1 MTKNKLDLIFKSYD
15 IRGIYGDS
23 IDQHVAYKIGK
34 AFAEFVTDDTIIVG
48 HDGRV
53 SNIEMLDAFTSG
65 IKSINKEIIY
75 AGLVPTDIVYSLSG
89 LLKKPGAIIT
99 ASHNPKSYN
108 GLKLCNAG
116 AIPIGENSGLK
127 DIKKLANTNDEVHI
141 EKFQNNDKYIVSKYF
156 EHLENL
162 VSPAS
167 ISQKLN
173 FGIDGGNGVF
183 GAVFDSLNNIYKF
196 NTKSIYLEVDGNF
209 PNHPADPSDE
219 TNLTDL
225 KKLVV
230 DNDLD
235 FGIAF
240 DGDADRGVFIDD
252 LGRVISGSM
261 MTVLI
266 AEFLS
271 SQNTEFK
278 VVHNVNVS
286 PHALKVMKDNNIEL
300 YKCKVG
306 HSNIKKMMRDV
317 DADFGGEHSA
327 HFYYRDNFYA
337 DSAILTLLIF
347 MKMLSENK
355 NKISSVIDNYNFP
368 PSSGEVNFAVEDID
382 SAINKIESIFEGE
395 FDKTDGLSCLH
406 SDFWFNVRGS
416 NTETKL
422 RINVEADTQE
432 ILEQVLEKISISI
445 QL

>member
-15 IRGIYGDS
+15 IRGIYGES

-99 ASHNPKSYN
+99 ASHNPKNYN

-162 VSPAS
+162 ISPAS

-286 PHALKVMKDNNIEL
+286 PHALKMMKDNNIEL

-395 FDKTDGLSCLH
+395 FDKTDGLSYLH
-406 SDFWFNVRGS
+406 GDFWFNVRGS

-432 ILEQVLEKISISI
+432 ILDQVLEKISSSI
-445 QL
+445 

>member
-99 ASHNPKSYN
+99 ASHNPKNYN

-116 AIPIGENSGLK
+116 AIPIGEDSGLK

-271 SQNTEFK
+271 SQNTDFK

-286 PHALKVMKDNNIEL
+286 PHALKMMKDNNIEL

-355 NKISSVIDNYNFP
+355 NKISSVIDSYDFP

-445 QL
+445 

>member
-15 IRGIYGDS
+15 IRGVYGES
-23 IDQHVAYKIGK
+23 LDQDIAYKIGK
-34 AFAEFVTDDTIIVG
+34 AFAEFVADDTIIVG

-53 SNIEMLDAFTSG
+53 SNIEMLNAFTSG

-75 AGLVPTDIVYSLSG
+75 VGLVPTDIVYSLSG
-89 LLKKPGAIIT
+89 LLNKPGAIIT
-99 ASHNPKSYN
+99 ASHNPKNYN

-127 DIKKLANTNDEVHI
+127 DIKKLADTNIDIYVEEFEI
-141 EKFQNNDKYIVSKYF
+141 NDKYEVDEYY
-156 EHLENL
+156 EHLKKL
-162 VSPAS
+162 VSPES

-196 NTKSIYLEVDGNF
+196 NAKSIYLKVDGNF
-209 PNHPADPSDE
+209 PNHPADPSE
-219 TNLTDL
+219 ESNLTDL
-225 KKLVV
+225 KKLVL

-252 LGRVISGSM
+252 LGRVVSGSM

-266 AEFLS
+266 AKFLS
-271 SQNTEFK
+271 SQNSEFK

-286 PHALKVMKDNNIEL
+286 PHALKMMKDNNVEL
-300 YKCKVG
+300 YKSKVG

-317 DADFGGEHSA
+317 DADFGGENSA
-327 HFYYRDNFYA
+327 HFYYRENFYA
-337 DSAILTLLIF
+337 DSAILTLLTF
-347 MKMLSENK
+347 MKMLSK
-355 NKISSVIDNYNFP
+355 NEEKISSLIDDYNFP
-368 PSSGEVNFAVEDID
+368 PSSGEINFAVDDINK
-382 SAINKIESIFEGE
+382 SINKIESIFEGE
-395 FDKTDGLSCLH
+395 FDKTDGLSYFD
-406 SDFWFNVRGS
+406 SNFWFNVRGS
-416 NTETKL
+416 NTENKL

-432 ILEQVLEKISISI
+432 ILDQVLEKISSSI
-445 QL
+445 

>member
-15 IRGIYGDS
+15 IRGVYGDS
-23 IDQHVAYKIGK
+23 IDQEIAYKIGK
-34 AFAEFVTDDTIIVG
+34 AFAKFVKDDTIIIG

-65 IKSINKEIIY
+65 IKSTNKEIIY

-89 LLKKPGAIIT
+89 LFQKPGAIIT
-99 ASHNPKSYN
+99 ASHNPKNYN

-116 AIPIGENSGLK
+116 AIPIGENSGLME
-127 DIKKLANTNDEVHI
+127 IKKLASRNVEICI
-141 EKFQNNDKYIVSKYF
+141 EKFQNNEKYVGNEYY
-156 EHLENL
+156 EHLTNL
-162 VSPAS
+162 VSPES

-183 GAVFDSLNNIYKF
+183 GAVFDALNNVYKF
-196 NTKSIYLEVDGNF
+196 NAKSIYLEVDGNF

-219 TNLTDL
+219 SNLSDL
-225 KKLVV
+225 KNLVV
-230 DNDLD
+230 DNNLD

-240 DGDADRGVFIDD
+240 DGDADRGVFIDN

-271 SQNTEFK
+271 SQKNEFK

-286 PHALKVMKDNNIEL
+286 PHALKMMQINKVEL

-347 MKMLSENK
+347 MKMLSNNEQ
-355 NKISSVIDNYNFP
+355 KISSIIDNYNFP
-368 PSSGEVNFAVEDID
+368 PSTGEINFTVEDINE
-382 SAINKIESIFEGE
+382 SISKIENIFEGE
-395 FDKTDGLSCLH
+395 FDRTDGLSCQQRN
-406 SDFWFNVRGS
+406 FWFNVRGS
-416 NTETKL
+416 NTENKL

-432 ILEQVLEKISISI
+432 ILDQVLEKISSSI
-445 QL
+445 

>member
-15 IRGIYGDS
+15 IRGVYGDS
-23 IDQHVAYKIGK
+23 LNQDIAYKIGK

-65 IKSINKEIIY
+65 IKSKNKEIIY

-89 LLKKPGAIIT
+89 LLNKPGAIIT
-99 ASHNPKSYN
+99 ASHNPKNYN

-116 AIPIGENSGLK
+116 ALPIGENSGLK
-127 DIKKLANTNDEVHI
+127 DIKKLADADVDVSIEEFHNNDEHI
-141 EKFQNNDKYIVSKYF
+141 VEKYY
-156 EHLENL
+156 EHLKNL
-162 VSPAS
+162 VSPES

-196 NTKSIYLEVDGNF
+196 NSKSIYLEVDGNF

-219 TNLTDL
+219 NNLTNL

-230 DNDLD
+230 DNNLD

-271 SQNTEFK
+271 SQVAQFK

-286 PHALKVMKDNNIEL
+286 PYALKMMKSKNIEL

-337 DSAILTLLIF
+337 DSAILTLLTF
-347 MKMLSENK
+347 MKMLSKNK
-355 NKISSVIDNYNFP
+355 EKISSVIDDYNFP
-368 PSSGEVNFAVEDID
+368 PSSGEINFAVEDVNK
-382 SAINKIESIFEGE
+382 SINKIESIFEGD
-395 FDKTDGLSCLH
+395 FDKTDGLSCLD
-406 SDFWFNVRGS
+406 SNFWFNIRGS
-416 NTETKL
+416 NTENKL

-432 ILEQVLEKISISI
+432 ILDQVLEKISSSI
-445 QL
+445 

>member
-23 IDQHVAYKIGK
+23 IDPDIAYKIGK

-99 ASHNPKSYN
+99 ASHNPKNYN

-116 AIPIGENSGLK
+116 AIPIGENSGLI
-127 DIKKLANTNDEVHI
+127 DIKKLADKKVKI
-141 EKFQNNDKYIVSKYF
+141 CIDKFHNNDKDVVSKYY
-156 EHLENL
+156 EHLKNL
-162 VSPAS
+162 VSPES
-167 ISQKLN
+167 MSQKLN

-183 GAVFDSLNNIYKF
+183 GAVFDTLNNIYKF
-196 NTKSIYLEVDGNF
+196 NVKSIYLEVDGNF
-209 PNHPADPSDE
+209 PNHPADPSYE
-219 TNLTDL
+219 SNLTDL
-225 KKLVV
+225 KNLVV

-240 DGDADRGVFIDD
+240 DGDADRGVFIDN
-252 LGRVISGSM
+252 LGRIISGSM

-271 SQNTEFK
+271 SQKNEFR

-286 PHALKVMKDNNIEL
+286 PHALKLMKNNNVEL

-347 MKMLSENK
+347 MKMLSNSK
-355 NKISSVIDNYNFP
+355 QKISSIIDNYNFP
-368 PSSGEVNFAVEDID
+368 PSSGEINFAVEDVDKSI
-382 SAINKIESIFEGE
+382 SKIESIFEGE
-395 FDKTDGLSCLH
+395 FDRTDGLSCLH
-406 SDFWFNVRGS
+406 RNFWFNVRGS
-416 NTETKL
+416 NTENKL

-432 ILEQVLEKISISI
+432 ILDQVLEKISSSI
-445 QL
+445 

>member
-15 IRGIYGDS
+15 IRGVYGDS
-23 IDQHVAYKIGK
+23 IDQDIAYKIGK
-34 AFAEFVTDDTIIVG
+34 AFAEFVSDETIIVG

-75 AGLVPTDIVYSLSG
+75 VGLVPTDTVYSLSG

-99 ASHNPKSYN
+99 ASHNPKNYN

-116 AIPIGENSGLK
+116 AIPIGEDSGLM
-127 DIKKLANTNDEVHI
+127 DIKKLADRNVKTRI
-141 EKFQNNDKYIVSKYF
+141 EKFQNNVEYLGNEYY
-156 EHLENL
+156 EHLKNL
-162 VSPAS
+162 ISPES

-183 GAVFDSLNNIYKF
+183 GAVFDTLNNIYKF
-196 NTKSIYLEVDGNF
+196 NVKSIYLEVDGNF

-219 TNLTDL
+219 SNLTDL
-225 KKLVV
+225 KNLVI

-240 DGDADRGVFIDD
+240 DGDADRGVFIDN

-266 AEFLS
+266 SEFLS
-271 SQNTEFK
+271 SQKNKFR

-286 PHALKVMKDNNIEL
+286 PHALKMMKNNNIEL

-347 MKMLSENK
+347 MKLLSNNK
-355 NKISSVIDNYNFP
+355 EKLSAIIDNYNFP
-368 PSSGEVNFAVEDID
+368 PSSGEINFYVEDINE
-382 SAINKIESIFEGE
+382 SISKIESIFEGE
-395 FDKTDGLSCLH
+395 FDQTDGLSCLH
-406 SDFWFNVRGS
+406 RNFWFNVRGS
-416 NTETKL
+416 NTENKL
-422 RINVEADTQE
+422 RINVEAYTQE
-432 ILEQVLEKISISI
+432 ILDQVLEKISSSI
-445 QL
+445 

>member
-15 IRGIYGDS
+15 IRGVYGDS
-23 IDQHVAYKIGK
+23 IDQDIAYKIGK
-34 AFAEFVTDDTIIVG
+34 AFAEFVSDETIIVG

-75 AGLVPTDIVYSLSG
+75 VGLVPTDTVYSLSG

-99 ASHNPKSYN
+99 ASHNPKNYN

-116 AIPIGENSGLK
+116 AIPIGENSGLM
-127 DIKKLANTNDEVHI
+127 DIKKLADRNVEIRI
-141 EKFQNNDKYIVSKYF
+141 EKFKINDKYLGNEYY
-156 EHLENL
+156 EHLKNL
-162 VSPAS
+162 ISPES

-183 GAVFDSLNNIYKF
+183 GAVFDTLNNIYKF
-196 NTKSIYLEVDGNF
+196 NVKSIYLEVDGNF

-219 TNLTDL
+219 SNLTDL
-225 KKLVV
+225 KNLVI
-230 DNDLD
+230 DNNLD

-240 DGDADRGVFIDD
+240 DGDADRGVFIDN

-266 AEFLS
+266 SEFLS
-271 SQNTEFK
+271 SQKNEFR

-286 PHALKVMKDNNIEL
+286 PHALKMMKNNNIKL

-347 MKMLSENK
+347 MKLLSSNK
-355 NKISSVIDNYNFP
+355 EKLSSIIDNYNFP
-368 PSSGEVNFAVEDID
+368 PSSGEINFSVEDINE
-382 SAINKIESIFEGE
+382 SISKIESIFEGE
-395 FDKTDGLSCLH
+395 FDLTDGLSCLH
-406 SDFWFNVRGS
+406 RNFWFNVRGS
-416 NTETKL
+416 NTENKL

-432 ILEQVLEKISISI
+432 ILDQVLEIISSSI
-445 QL
+445 

>member
-53 SNIEMLDAFTSG
+53 SNFEMLDAFTSG

-99 ASHNPKSYN
+99 ASHNPKNYN

-286 PHALKVMKDNNIEL
+286 PHALKMMKDDNIEL

-327 HFYYRDNFYA
+327 PFYYRDNFYA

-445 QL
+445 

>member
-1 MTKNKLDLIFKSYD
+1 
-15 IRGIYGDS
+15 
-23 IDQHVAYKIGK
+23 
-34 AFAEFVTDDTIIVG
+34 
-48 HDGRV
+48 
-53 SNIEMLDAFTSG
+53 MLDAFTSG

-75 AGLVPTDIVYSLSG
+75 VGLVPTDTVYSLSG

-99 ASHNPKSYN
+99 ASHNPKNYN

-116 AIPIGENSGLK
+116 AIPIGENSGLM
-127 DIKKLANTNDEVHI
+127 DIKKLADRDVEIRI
-141 EKFQNNDKYIVSKYF
+141 EKFKINDKYLGNEYY
-156 EHLENL
+156 EHLKNL
-162 VSPAS
+162 VSPES

-183 GAVFDSLNNIYKF
+183 GAVFDTLNNIYKF
-196 NTKSIYLEVDGNF
+196 NVKSIYLEVDGNF

-219 TNLTDL
+219 SNLTDL
-225 KKLVV
+225 KNLVT

-240 DGDADRGVFIDD
+240 DGDADRGVFIDN

-266 AEFLS
+266 SEFLYF
-271 SQNTEFK
+271 TKKIEFR

-286 PHALKVMKDNNIEL
+286 PHALKMMKDNNIEL

-355 NKISSVIDNYNFP
+355 NKISSIIDNYNFP
-368 PSSGEVNFAVEDID
+368 PSSGEVNFAVEDVD

-395 FDKTDGLSCLH
+395 FDKTDGLSYLH

-432 ILEQVLEKISISI
+432 ILDQVLEKISSSI
-445 QL
+445 

>member
-1 MTKNKLDLIFKSYD
+1 MDKNKLDLIFKSYD
-15 IRGIYGDS
+15 IRGVYGES
-23 IDQHVAYKIGK
+23 IDQDIAYKIGK
-34 AFAEFVTDDTIIVG
+34 AFAEFVLDETIIVG

-75 AGLVPTDIVYSLSG
+75 VGLAPTDTVYSLSG

-99 ASHNPKSYN
+99 ASHNPKNYN

-116 AIPIGENSGLK
+116 AIPIGENSGLM
-127 DIKKLANTNDEVHI
+127 DIKKLADRNVEIRI
-141 EKFQNNDKYIVSKYF
+141 EKFKINDKHLGNEYY
-156 EHLENL
+156 EHLKNL
-162 VSPAS
+162 VSPES

-183 GAVFDSLNNIYKF
+183 GAVFDTLNNIYKF
-196 NTKSIYLEVDGNF
+196 NVKSIYLEVDGNF

-219 TNLTDL
+219 SNLTDL
-225 KKLVV
+225 KNLVI

-240 DGDADRGVFIDD
+240 DGDADRGVFIDN

-266 AEFLS
+266 SEFLS
-271 SQNTEFK
+271 SQKNEFR

-286 PHALKVMKDNNIEL
+286 PHALKMMKNNNIEL

-347 MKMLSENK
+347 MKLLSSNK
-355 NKISSVIDNYNFP
+355 EKLSSIIDNYNFP
-368 PSSGEVNFAVEDID
+368 PSSGEINFSVEDINE
-382 SAINKIESIFEGE
+382 SISKIESIFEGE
-395 FDKTDGLSCLH
+395 FDQTDGLSCLH
-406 SDFWFNVRGS
+406 RNFWFNVRGS
-416 NTETKL
+416 NTENKL

-432 ILEQVLEKISISI
+432 ILDQVLEKISSSI
-445 QL
+445 

>member
-99 ASHNPKSYN
+99 ASHNPKNYN

-432 ILEQVLEKISISI
+432 ILDQVLEKISSSI
-445 QL
+445 

>member
-15 IRGIYGDS
+15 IRGVFGDS
-23 IDQHVAYKIGK
+23 IDQDIVYKIGK
-34 AFAEFVTDDTIIVG
+34 AFAEFITCDTIIVG
-48 HDGRV
+48 HDGRI

-75 AGLVPTDIVYSLSG
+75 IGLVPTDVVYSLSG

-99 ASHNPKSYN
+99 ASHNPKNYN

-127 DIKKLANTNDEVHI
+127 DIKKLADTNNEIYI
-141 EKFQNNDKYIVSKYF
+141 EKFQDNDKYVFSEYY
-156 EHLENL
+156 EHLKNL
-162 VSPAS
+162 VSPES

-183 GAVFDSLNNIYKF
+183 GAIFDSLNDIYKF
-196 NTKSIYLEVDGNF
+196 NVKSIYLEVDGNF

-219 TNLTDL
+219 SNLTDL
-225 KKLVV
+225 KNLVV
-230 DNDLD
+230 DNGLD

-271 SQNTEFK
+271 SQKKEFR

-286 PHALKVMKDNNIEL
+286 PHALNMMENNNVEL
-300 YKCKVG
+300 HKCKVG

-327 HFYYRDNFYA
+327 HFYYRNNFYA

-347 MKMLSENK
+347 MKMLSKNK
-355 NKISSVIDNYNFP
+355 KKISSVIDYYNFP
-368 PSSGEVNFAVEDID
+368 PCSGEINFVVEDVNRSI
-382 SAINKIESIFEGE
+382 SKIESIFEGE

-406 SDFWFNVRGS
+406 QNFWFNVRGS
-416 NTETKL
+416 NTENKL
-422 RINVEADTQE
+422 RVNVEAVTQE
-432 ILEQVLEKISISI
+432 ILDQVLKKISSSI
-445 QL
+445 

>member
-23 IDQHVAYKIGK
+23 IDQEIAYKIGK
-34 AFAEFVTDDTIIVG
+34 AFAEFVSDDSIIVG
-48 HDGRV
+48 HDGRI

-75 AGLVPTDIVYSLSG
+75 VGLVPTDTVYSLSG

-99 ASHNPKSYN
+99 ASHNPKNYN

-116 AIPIGENSGLK
+116 AIPIGENSGLM
-127 DIKKLANTNDEVHI
+127 DIKKLADRNVEIRI
-141 EKFQNNDKYIVSKYF
+141 EKFKINDKYLGNEYY
-156 EHLENL
+156 EHLKNL
-162 VSPAS
+162 VSPES

-183 GAVFDSLNNIYKF
+183 GAVFDTLNNIYKF
-196 NTKSIYLEVDGNF
+196 NVKSIYLEVDGNF

-219 TNLTDL
+219 SNLIDL
-225 KKLVV
+225 KNLVI

-240 DGDADRGVFIDD
+240 DGDADRGVFIDN

-266 AEFLS
+266 SEFLS
-271 SQNTEFK
+271 SQKNEFR

-286 PHALKVMKDNNIEL
+286 PHALKMMKNNDIEL

-347 MKMLSENK
+347 MKLLSNNK
-355 NKISSVIDNYNFP
+355 DKLSLIIDNYNFP
-368 PSSGEVNFAVEDID
+368 PSSGEINFAVEDINE
-382 SAINKIESIFEGE
+382 SISKIERIFEGE
-395 FDKTDGLSCLH
+395 FDHTDGLSCLH
-406 SDFWFNVRGS
+406 KNFWFNVRGS
-416 NTETKL
+416 NTENKL
-422 RINVEADTQE
+422 RINIEADTQE
-432 ILEQVLEKISISI
+432 ILDQVLEKISSSI
-445 QL
+445 

>member
-99 ASHNPKSYN
+99 ASHNPKNYN

-116 AIPIGENSGLK
+116 AIPIGEDSGLK

-286 PHALKVMKDNNIEL
+286 PHALKMMKDNNIEL

-355 NKISSVIDNYNFP
+355 NKISSVIDSYDFP

-445 QL
+445 

>member
-34 AFAEFVTDDTIIVG
+34 AFAEFVTDNTIIVG

-99 ASHNPKSYN
+99 ASHNPKNYN

-183 GAVFDSLNNIYKF
+183 GAVFDTLNNIYKF
-196 NTKSIYLEVDGNF
+196 NVKSIYLEVDGNF

-219 TNLTDL
+219 SNLTDL
-225 KKLVV
+225 KNLVI

-240 DGDADRGVFIDD
+240 DGDADRGVFIDN

-266 AEFLS
+266 SEFLS
-271 SQNTEFK
+271 SQKNEFR

-286 PHALKVMKDNNIEL
+286 PHALKMMKNNNIEL

-347 MKMLSENK
+347 MKLLSNNK
-355 NKISSVIDNYNFP
+355 EKLSSIIDNYNFP
-368 PSSGEVNFAVEDID
+368 PSSGEINFSVEDINE
-382 SAINKIESIFEGE
+382 SISKIESIFEGE
-395 FDKTDGLSCLH
+395 FDQTDGLSCLH
-406 SDFWFNVRGS
+406 RNFWFNVRGS
-416 NTETKL
+416 NTENKL

-432 ILEQVLEKISISI
+432 ILDQVLEKISSSI
-445 QL
+445 

>member
-23 IDQHVAYKIGK
+23 IDQEIAYKIGK
-34 AFAEFVTDDTIIVG
+34 AFAEFVSDDSIIVG

-75 AGLVPTDIVYSLSG
+75 VGLVPTDTVYSLSG
-89 LLKKPGAIIT
+89 LLKKPGAVIT
-99 ASHNPKSYN
+99 ASHNPKNYN

-116 AIPIGENSGLK
+116 AIPIGENSGLM
-127 DIKKLANTNDEVHI
+127 DIKKLADRNVEIRI
-141 EKFQNNDKYIVSKYF
+141 EKFKINDKYLGNEYY
-156 EHLENL
+156 EHLKNL
-162 VSPAS
+162 VSPES

-183 GAVFDSLNNIYKF
+183 GAVFDTLNNIYKF
-196 NTKSIYLEVDGNF
+196 NVKSIYLEVDGNF

-219 TNLTDL
+219 SNLTDL
-225 KKLVV
+225 KNLVT

-240 DGDADRGVFIDD
+240 DGDADRGVFIDN

-266 AEFLS
+266 SEFLS
-271 SQNTEFK
+271 SQKNEFS

-286 PHALKVMKDNNIEL
+286 PHALKMMKNNNIEL

-347 MKMLSENK
+347 MKLLSSNK
-355 NKISSVIDNYNFP
+355 EKLSSIIDNYNFP
-368 PSSGEVNFAVEDID
+368 PSSGEINFSVEDINE
-382 SAINKIESIFEGE
+382 SISKIESIFEGE
-395 FDKTDGLSCLH
+395 FDQTDGLSCLH
-406 SDFWFNVRGS
+406 RNFWFNVRGS
-416 NTETKL
+416 NTENKL

-432 ILEQVLEKISISI
+432 ILDQVLEKISSSI
-445 QL
+445 

>member
-15 IRGIYGDS
+15 IRGVYGDS
-23 IDQHVAYKIGK
+23 IDQDIAYKIGK
-34 AFAEFVTDDTIIVG
+34 AFAEFVTDDAIIVG

-65 IKSINKEIIY
+65 IKSLNKEIIY
-75 AGLVPTDIVYSLSG
+75 VGLVPTDIVYSLSG
-89 LLKKPGAIIT
+89 LLNKPGAIIT
-99 ASHNPKSYN
+99 ASHNPKNYN

-127 DIKKLANTNDEVHI
+127 DIKKLANTNIDIYVE
-141 EKFQNNDKYIVSKYF
+141 EFENNDKYEVSEYY
-156 EHLENL
+156 EHLKKL
-162 VSPAS
+162 VSPES

-196 NTKSIYLEVDGNF
+196 NAKSIYLEVDGNF
-209 PNHPADPSDE
+209 PNHPADPSE
-219 TNLTDL
+219 ESNLTDL

-266 AEFLS
+266 AKFLS
-271 SQNTEFK
+271 SQNSEFK

-286 PHALKVMKDNNIEL
+286 PHALKMMKNNNVEL

-347 MKMLSENK
+347 MKLLSNNK
-355 NKISSVIDNYNFP
+355 EKLSSIIDNYNFP
-368 PSSGEVNFAVEDID
+368 PSSGEINFSVKDINE
-382 SAINKIESIFEGE
+382 SISKIKSIFEGE
-395 FDKTDGLSCLH
+395 FDQTDGLSCLH
-406 SDFWFNVRGS
+406 RNFWFNVRGS
-416 NTETKL
+416 NTENKL

-432 ILEQVLEKISISI
+432 ILDQVLEKISSSI
-445 QL
+445 

>member
-99 ASHNPKSYN
+99 ASHNPKNYN

-116 AIPIGENSGLK
+116 AIPIGEDSGLK

-162 VSPAS
+162 ISPAS

-286 PHALKVMKDNNIEL
+286 PHALKMMKDNNIEL

-355 NKISSVIDNYNFP
+355 NKISSVIDSYDFP

-445 QL
+445 

>member
-48 HDGRV
+48 HDGRI

-65 IKSINKEIIY
+65 IKSLNKEIIY
-75 AGLVPTDIVYSLSG
+75 VGLVPTDTVYSLSG

-99 ASHNPKSYN
+99 ASHNPKNYN

-116 AIPIGENSGLK
+116 AIPIGENSGLM
-127 DIKKLANTNDEVHI
+127 DIKKLADRNVEIRI
-141 EKFQNNDKYIVSKYF
+141 EKFKINDKYLGNEYY
-156 EHLENL
+156 EHLKNL
-162 VSPAS
+162 VSPES

-183 GAVFDSLNNIYKF
+183 GAVFDTLNNIYKF
-196 NTKSIYLEVDGNF
+196 NVKSIYLEVDGNF

-219 TNLTDL
+219 SNLTDL
-225 KKLVV
+225 KNLVI

-240 DGDADRGVFIDD
+240 DGDADRGVFIDN

-266 AEFLS
+266 SEFLS
-271 SQNTEFK
+271 SQKNEFR

-286 PHALKVMKDNNIEL
+286 PHALKMMKNNDIEL

-306 HSNIKKMMRDV
+306 HSNIKKN
-317 DADFGGEHSA
+317 DA
-327 HFYYRDNFYA
+327 
-337 DSAILTLLIF
+337 
-347 MKMLSENK
+347 
-355 NKISSVIDNYNFP
+355 
-368 PSSGEVNFAVEDID
+368 
-382 SAINKIESIFEGE
+382 
-395 FDKTDGLSCLH
+395 
-406 SDFWFNVRGS
+406 
-416 NTETKL
+416 
-422 RINVEADTQE
+422 
-432 ILEQVLEKISISI
+432 
-445 QL
+445 

>member
-99 ASHNPKSYN
+99 ASHNPKNYN
-108 GLKLCNAG
+108 GLKLCNTG

-156 EHLENL
+156 EHLKNL
-162 VSPAS
+162 VSPET

-183 GAVFDSLNNIYKF
+183 GAVFESLNNIYKF

-286 PHALKVMKDNNIEL
+286 PHALKMMKDNNIEL

-368 PSSGEVNFAVEDID
+368 PSSGEVNFAVEDVD
-382 SAINKIESIFEGE
+382 SAINNIESIFEGE

-445 QL
+445 

>member
-23 IDQHVAYKIGK
+23 IDQDVAYKIGK
-34 AFAEFVTDDTIIVG
+34 AFAEFVKDDTIIVG

-89 LLKKPGAIIT
+89 LFLKPGAVIT
-99 ASHNPKSYN
+99 ASHNPKNYN

-116 AIPIGENSGLK
+116 AIPIGENSGLM
-127 DIKKLANTNDEVHI
+127 DIKKLASRNVEICI
-141 EKFQNNDKYIVSKYF
+141 EKFQNNEKYVGNEYY
-156 EHLENL
+156 EHLTNL
-162 VSPAS
+162 VSPES

-183 GAVFDSLNNIYKF
+183 GAVFDALNNIYKF
-196 NTKSIYLEVDGNF
+196 NAKSIYLEVDGNF

-219 TNLTDL
+219 SNLTDL
-225 KKLVV
+225 KNLVI

-240 DGDADRGVFIDD
+240 DGDADRGVFIDN

-261 MTVLI
+261 MMVLI
-266 AEFLS
+266 TEFLS
-271 SQNTEFK
+271 SQKKEFK

-286 PHALKVMKDNNIEL
+286 PHALKMMKTNKVEL

-347 MKMLSENK
+347 MKFLFNKKEKLSS
-355 NKISSVIDNYNFP
+355 IIDNYNFP
-368 PSSGEVNFAVEDID
+368 PSSGEINFAVEDINE
-382 SAINKIESIFEGE
+382 SIKKIESIFEGE
-395 FDKTDGLSCLH
+395 FDQTDGLSCFH
-406 SDFWFNVRGS
+406 RNFWFNVRGS
-416 NTETKL
+416 NTENKL
-422 RINVEADTQE
+422 RINVEADNQE
-432 ILEQVLEKISISI
+432 ILDQVLERISSSI
-445 QL
+445 

>member
-15 IRGIYGDS
+15 IRGVYGES
-23 IDQHVAYKIGK
+23 LDQDIAYKIGK

-53 SNIEMLDAFTSG
+53 SNIEMLNAFTSG

-75 AGLVPTDIVYSLSG
+75 VGLVPTDIVYSLSG
-89 LLKKPGAIIT
+89 LLNKPGAIIT
-99 ASHNPKSYN
+99 ASHNPKNYN

-127 DIKKLANTNDEVHI
+127 DIKKLADTNIDIHVAEFEINEKYEVDE
-141 EKFQNNDKYIVSKYF
+141 YY
-156 EHLENL
+156 EHLKKL
-162 VSPAS
+162 VSPES

-196 NTKSIYLEVDGNF
+196 NAKSIYLKVDGNF
-209 PNHPADPSDE
+209 PNHPADPSE
-219 TNLTDL
+219 ESNLTDL

-252 LGRVISGSM
+252 LGRVVSGSM

-266 AEFLS
+266 AKFLS
-271 SQNTEFK
+271 SQNSEFK

-286 PHALKVMKDNNIEL
+286 PHALKMMKDNNVEL
-300 YKCKVG
+300 YKSKVG

-327 HFYYRDNFYA
+327 HFYYRENFYA
-337 DSAILTLLIF
+337 DSAILTLLTF
-347 MKMLSENK
+347 MKMLSK
-355 NKISSVIDNYNFP
+355 NEEKISSLIDDYNFP
-368 PSSGEVNFAVEDID
+368 PSSGEINFAVDDINK
-382 SAINKIESIFEGE
+382 SINKIESIFEGE
-395 FDKTDGLSCLH
+395 FDKTDGLSCLD
-406 SDFWFNVRGS
+406 SNFWFNVRGS
-416 NTETKL
+416 NTENKL

-432 ILEQVLEKISISI
+432 ILDQVLEKISSSI
-445 QL
+445 

>member
-99 ASHNPKSYN
+99 ASHNPKNYN

-127 DIKKLANTNDEVHI
+127 DIKKLANTNDEIHI

-162 VSPAS
+162 ISPAS

-286 PHALKVMKDNNIEL
+286 PHALKMMKDDNIEL

-432 ILEQVLEKISISI
+432 ILDQVLEKISSSI
-445 QL
+445 

>member
-23 IDQHVAYKIGK
+23 IDQEIAYKIGK
-34 AFAEFVTDDTIIVG
+34 AFAEFVPDDNIIVG
-48 HDGRV
+48 HDGRI

-65 IKSINKEIIY
+65 IKSINKEIMYI
-75 AGLVPTDIVYSLSG
+75 GLVPTDVVYSLSG

-99 ASHNPKSYN
+99 ASHNPKNYN

-127 DIKKLANTNDEVHI
+127 DIKKLADTNNEIYI
-141 EKFQNNDKYIVSKYF
+141 EKFQDNDKYVFSEYY
-156 EHLENL
+156 EHLKNL
-162 VSPAS
+162 VSPES

-183 GAVFDSLNNIYKF
+183 GAIFDSLNDIYKF
-196 NTKSIYLEVDGNF
+196 NVKSIYLEVDGNF

-219 TNLTDL
+219 SNLTDL
-225 KKLVV
+225 KNLVV
-230 DNDLD
+230 DNGLD

-271 SQNTEFK
+271 SQKKEFR

-286 PHALKVMKDNNIEL
+286 PHALKMMKNNNVEL
-300 YKCKVG
+300 HKCKVG

-327 HFYYRDNFYA
+327 HFYYRNNFYA

-347 MKMLSENK
+347 MKMLSKNK
-355 NKISSVIDNYNFP
+355 KKISSVIDYYNFP
-368 PSSGEVNFAVEDID
+368 PCSGEINFVVEDVNRSI
-382 SAINKIESIFEGE
+382 SKIESIFEGE

-406 SDFWFNVRGS
+406 QNFWFNVRGS
-416 NTETKL
+416 NTENKL
-422 RINVEADTQE
+422 RVNVEAVTQE
-432 ILEQVLEKISISI
+432 ILDQVLKKISSSI
-445 QL
+445 

>member
-15 IRGIYGDS
+15 IRGIYGES

-99 ASHNPKSYN
+99 ASHNPKNYN

-286 PHALKVMKDNNIEL
+286 PHALKMMKDNNIEL

-347 MKMLSENK
+347 MKLLSSNK
-355 NKISSVIDNYNFP
+355 EKLSSIIDNYNFP
-368 PSSGEVNFAVEDID
+368 PSSGEINFSVEDINE
-382 SAINKIESIFEGE
+382 SISKIESIFEGE
-395 FDKTDGLSCLH
+395 FDQTDGLSCLH
-406 SDFWFNVRGS
+406 RNFWFNVRGS
-416 NTETKL
+416 NTENKL

-432 ILEQVLEKISISI
+432 ILDQVLEKISSSI
-445 QL
+445 

>member
-15 IRGIYGDS
+15 IRGVYGDS
-23 IDQHVAYKIGK
+23 IDQEIAYKIGK
-34 AFAEFVTDDTIIVG
+34 AFAKFVKDDTIIIG

-65 IKSINKEIIY
+65 IKSTNKEIIY

-99 ASHNPKSYN
+99 ASHNPKNYN

-116 AIPIGENSGLK
+116 AIPIGENSGLME
-127 DIKKLANTNDEVHI
+127 IKKLASRNVEICI
-141 EKFQNNDKYIVSKYF
+141 EKFQNNEKYVGNEYY
-156 EHLENL
+156 EHLTNL
-162 VSPAS
+162 VSPES

-183 GAVFDSLNNIYKF
+183 GAVFDALNDVYKF
-196 NTKSIYLEVDGNF
+196 NAKSIYLEVDGNF

-219 TNLTDL
+219 SNLSDL
-225 KKLVV
+225 KNLVV
-230 DNDLD
+230 DNNLD

-240 DGDADRGVFIDD
+240 DGDADRGVFIDN

-261 MTVLI
+261 MIVLI

-271 SQNTEFK
+271 SQKNEFK

-286 PHALKVMKDNNIEL
+286 PHALKMMQINKVEL
-300 YKCKVG
+300 FKCKVG

-347 MKMLSENK
+347 MKMLSNNEQ
-355 NKISSVIDNYNFP
+355 KISSIIDNYNFP
-368 PSSGEVNFAVEDID
+368 PSTGEINFTVEDINE
-382 SAINKIESIFEGE
+382 SISKIENIFEGE
-395 FDKTDGLSCLH
+395 FDRTDGLSCQQRN
-406 SDFWFNVRGS
+406 FWFNVRGS
-416 NTETKL
+416 NTENKL

-432 ILEQVLEKISISI
+432 ILDQVLEKISSSI
-445 QL
+445 

>member
-15 IRGIYGDS
+15 IRGVFGDS
-23 IDQHVAYKIGK
+23 IDQDIVYKIGK
-34 AFAEFVTDDTIIVG
+34 AFAEFITDDTIIVG
-48 HDGRV
+48 HDGRI

-65 IKSINKEIIY
+65 IKSINKEIFY
-75 AGLVPTDIVYSLSG
+75 VGLVPTDTVYSLSG

-99 ASHNPKSYN
+99 ASHNPKNYN

-127 DIKKLANTNDEVHI
+127 DIKKLADTNNEIYI
-141 EKFQNNDKYIVSKYF
+141 EKFQDNDKYVFSEYY
-156 EHLENL
+156 EHLKNL
-162 VSPAS
+162 VSPES

-183 GAVFDSLNNIYKF
+183 GAIFDSLNDIYKF
-196 NTKSIYLEVDGNF
+196 NVKSIYLEVDGNF

-219 TNLTDL
+219 SNLTDL
-225 KKLVV
+225 KNLVV
-230 DNDLD
+230 DNGLD

-271 SQNTEFK
+271 SQKKEFR

-286 PHALKVMKDNNIEL
+286 PHALNMMENNNVEL
-300 YKCKVG
+300 HKCKVG

-327 HFYYRDNFYA
+327 HFYYRNNFYA

-347 MKMLSENK
+347 MKMLSKNK
-355 NKISSVIDNYNFP
+355 KKISSVIDNYNFP
-368 PSSGEVNFAVEDID
+368 PCSGEINFVVEDVNRSI
-382 SAINKIESIFEGE
+382 SKIESIFEGE

-406 SDFWFNVRGS
+406 QNFWFNVRGS
-416 NTETKL
+416 NTENKL
-422 RINVEADTQE
+422 RVNVEAVTQE
-432 ILEQVLEKISISI
+432 ILDQVLKKISSSI
-445 QL
+445 